1 MPLLSGVQNA
11 TSAIDI
17 FAAPISSYRIMPTQK
32 KQHFS
37 LPTGKALKTLLA
49 DFDITQLRPAQK
61 EVIESVLKG
70 NDTLAI
76 MPTGGGKSLCYQVP
90 ALIMPG
96 TTVVVSPLI
105 SLMQDQVEKLDEAGI
120 DAEQMN
126 STLNTGEEEEALDN
140 IQASRSEIV
149 FATPER
155 LRDMDFLH
163 QLQKL
168 HIDLFVVDEA
178 HCISQW
184 GHDFRPA
191 FMEMADAI
199 QALGNPPVLAL
210 TATATDKVIED
221 IRLQLGLKKMRI
233 FNSGVYRPN
242 LHYEVV
248 HTVNEEEKTE
258 RLLQIVRETPGSGII
273 YAATVN
279 AVQVLHER
287 LVDAGEQV
295 ALYHGKLRASERKE
309 NQELFMQ
316 GEVRMMVATNAFGMG
331 IDKPDTRF
339 IIHYQIPGTIEAYYQ
354 ETGRA
359 GRDGEDARC
368 ILLYFAQDKRVQQ
381 YFLAKY
387 YPSVEDMQAVI
398 KGIRT
403 LAEKETPITLDNLEP
418 ELKNLGRG
426 KLKITL
432 QSLKE
437 ARLLRRNRQGAYR
450 LVKQEISQQTLE
462 QVAQTY
468 EERQEHERE
477 ALERMVAYAQSGFCR
492 WKVLMTYFGDEV
504 FEKCNGC
511 DNCANPPVLMDE
523 PEEDDR
529 SSLRKSAPKPESDP
543 IQVGVLVSVP
553 KYDEG
558 QVVSIAGD
566 QVTVNF
572 PDNETR
578 TFLRT
583 FVTLLSV
590 NSPREAPVQ
599 EPSH

>member
-1 MPLLSGVQNA
+1 MV
-11 TSAIDI
+11 I
-17 FAAPISSYRIMPTQK
+17 FAAPIFRYCIMPTHK
-32 KQHFS
+32 KQHFK

-49 DFDITQLRPAQK
+49 DFGITQLRPAQK
-61 EVIESVLKG
+61 EVIESVLNG
-70 NDTLAI
+70 SDTLAI
-76 MPTGGGKSLCYQVP
+76 MPTGGGKSLCYQIP

-96 TTVVVSPLI
+96 TTIVVSPLI

-126 STLNTGEEEEALDN
+126 STLNTGEEEEALEN

-149 FATPER
+149 FTTPER
-155 LRDMDFLH
+155 LRDVDFLRE
-163 QLQKL
+163 LQKL

-221 IRLQLGLKKMRI
+221 IRIQLGLKKMRI

-248 HTVNEEEKTE
+248 HTVNEEEKIE
-258 RLLQIVRETPGSGII
+258 RLLQLVRETPGSGII
-273 YAATVN
+273 YAATVK
-279 AVQVLHER
+279 AVQELYDR
-287 LVDAGEQV
+287 LKDADEQV
-295 ALYHGKLRASERKE
+295 ALYHGKLRASERKQ

-316 GEVRMMVATNAFGMG
+316 GEVRLMVATNAFGMG

-339 IIHYQIPGTIEAYYQ
+339 IIHYQIPGTMEAYYQ
-354 ETGRA
+354 ESGRA
-359 GRDGEDARC
+359 GRDGKDARC
-368 ILLYFAQDKRVQQ
+368 ILLYYAQDKRVQQ

-387 YPSVEDMQAVI
+387 YPGVEDMQAAI
-398 KGIRT
+398 NGINT
-403 LAEKETPITLDNLEP
+403 LVERETPITLDNLEP
-418 ELKNLGRG
+418 VLKSLPRG
-426 KLKITL
+426 KLKVIL

-437 ARLLRRNRQGAYR
+437 AKLLRRNRQGAYR
-450 LVKQEISQQTLE
+450 LVRQEISQDTLE

-504 FEKCNGC
+504 FDKCDGC
-511 DNCANPPVLMDE
+511 DNCANPPVPSDE
-523 PEEDDR
+523 VEDEDK
-529 SSLRKSAPKPESDP
+529 SSLRKPAPNPESDP
-543 IQVGVLVSVP
+543 LQIGVLVTVP

-578 TFLRT
+578 TFLRA
-583 FVTLLSV
+583 FVTPLSA
-590 NSPREAPVQ
+590 NPLEEAPVQ